1 METMV
6 IPRVLAPFDL
16 LLNRNLHDLRVCN
29 FELAHGCLSKRVT
42 TQSYNAAIF
51 MSPCLASRNRP
62 VVEISYESWAMLTS
76 TDLESVIYPKPALET
91 AGGKVTTVKAWNPN
105 VVRDR
110 ELIPC
115 KVTQSADCERHCNR
129 TPLSQVERRVRSR
142 DLPQWEK
149 LISRRP
155 STLLLPEVWP
165 AMR

>member
-1 METMV
+1 
-6 IPRVLAPFDL
+6 
-16 LLNRNLHDLRVCN
+16 
-29 FELAHGCLSKRVT
+29 
-42 TQSYNAAIF
+42 
-51 MSPCLASRNRP
+51 
-62 VVEISYESWAMLTS
+62 MLTS